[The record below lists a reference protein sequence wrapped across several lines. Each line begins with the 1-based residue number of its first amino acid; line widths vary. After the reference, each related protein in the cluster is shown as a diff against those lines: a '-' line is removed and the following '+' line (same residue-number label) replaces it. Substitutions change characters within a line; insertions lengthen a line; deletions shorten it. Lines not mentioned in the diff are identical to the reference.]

1 MKNIINDTNVTEWFS
16 QQMANLTPMKMVL
29 ALLMGFIVGLIIALV
44 YRKAFRGV
52 LFSPSFANTLIMLC
66 MITTPVVMCIKS
78 NIALSMGMVGALS
91 IVRFRTA
98 IKDPLDTAYM
108 FWSLTMGI
116 LLGAELYTI
125 ALVVVAGISIAM
137 LALAFFRLRTP
148 NTFLL
153 VTHYDAEVEP
163 EVMDF
168 IRRIKVQRLRSKT
181 VTPGGVELTVEV
193 QLRERFDIVNKLMDT
208 EGVHNATL
216 IACQSEAVNKG
227 ADMIIRN
234 IPLRHELKYLITP
247 AELTVLRNALAP
259 LMQLDQGHEYLIRSL
274 YFDTINDDALEE
286 KIAGVGNRKKYRIR
300 IYNFSDRVIKLE
312 CKSKYG
318 DLISKQSVS
327 IPRELADQLIAGD
340 PEGLQRMRHPL
351 LHDVYREMKTR
362 LLRPVVIV
370 DYVREAYIHP
380 AEEVRITFDKQI
392 RTGLY
397 QTNMFDAAIPTYPV
411 FDDPVEVL
419 EVKYDE
425 FLPTYMQAILSG
437 VTAQRSAVSK
447 YTWCRRYENK
457 EF

>member
-1 MKNIINDTNVTEWFS
+1 MKNIINDASVNEWFA
-16 QQMANLTPMKMVL
+16 QQMASLTPMKMVL

-98 IKDPLDTAYM
+98 VKDPLDTAYM

-153 VTHYDAEVEP
+153 VPITTAEVEP
-163 EVMDF
+163 EVW
-168 IRRIKVQRLRSKT
+168 ISRRIKVQRLRSKT

-216 IACQSEAVNKG
+216 IACQSEA
-227 ADMIIRN
+227 
-234 IPLRHELKYLITP
+234 
-247 AELTVLRNALAP
+247 
-259 LMQLDQGHEYLIRSL
+259 
-274 YFDTINDDALEE
+274 
-286 KIAGVGNRKKYRIR
+286 GN
-300 IYNFSDRVIKLE
+300 
-312 CKSKYG
+312 
-318 DLISKQSVS
+318 
-327 IPRELADQLIAGD
+327 
-340 PEGLQRMRHPL
+340 
-351 LHDVYREMKTR
+351 
-362 LLRPVVIV
+362 
-370 DYVREAYIHP
+370 
-380 AEEVRITFDKQI
+380 
-392 RTGLY
+392 
-397 QTNMFDAAIPTYPV
+397 
-411 FDDPVEVL
+411 
-419 EVKYDE
+419 
-425 FLPTYMQAILSG
+425 
-437 VTAQRSAVSK
+437 
-447 YTWCRRYENK
+447 
-457 EF
+457 

>member
-1 MKNIINDTNVTEWFS
+1 MKNIINDASVNEWFA
-16 QQMANLTPMKMVL
+16 QQMTILTPMKMLL

-98 IKDPLDTAYM
+98 VKDPLDTAYM

-153 VTHYDAEVEP
+153 VTHYDQAAEA

-181 VTPGGVELTVEV
+181 VTPGGVELTV
-193 QLRERFDIVNKLMDT
+193 DIVNKLMDT

-216 IACQSEAVNKG
+216 IACQSEA
-227 ADMIIRN
+227 
-234 IPLRHELKYLITP
+234 
-247 AELTVLRNALAP
+247 
-259 LMQLDQGHEYLIRSL
+259 
-274 YFDTINDDALEE
+274 
-286 KIAGVGNRKKYRIR
+286 GN
-300 IYNFSDRVIKLE
+300 
-312 CKSKYG
+312 
-318 DLISKQSVS
+318 
-327 IPRELADQLIAGD
+327 
-340 PEGLQRMRHPL
+340 
-351 LHDVYREMKTR
+351 
-362 LLRPVVIV
+362 
-370 DYVREAYIHP
+370 
-380 AEEVRITFDKQI
+380 
-392 RTGLY
+392 
-397 QTNMFDAAIPTYPV
+397 
-411 FDDPVEVL
+411 
-419 EVKYDE
+419 
-425 FLPTYMQAILSG
+425 
-437 VTAQRSAVSK
+437 
-447 YTWCRRYENK
+447 
-457 EF
+457 